1 MGFRGDLP
9 VKRGPRSD
17 LSRYRV
23 GPGSIHYRRKYTFSP
38 SLVVDERYRKVRE
51 EIVEMD
57 RILSNIILSDS
68 DYVSSM
74 RDAYSANITST
85 LKEDGTH
92 VDIDDILKL
101 VSLLH
106 EGDAEEFYEVFGRKR
121 EILNYIRTFISASH
135 GGRMPWNVDG
145 IIRLHARLM
154 DGVLPEIEP
163 GAIRTESYTIVDE
176 NGLPKIVTCPPE
188 FIKVELQSLLQ
199 WVRGSP
205 YDPIVTAVI
214 FFVEFVGIRPFKHGN
229 NRAGST
235 LAQLIMYT
243 MGLKEIGFTKYEVW
257 VYENRE
263 RFQNIL
269 AYCLREQN
277 YYPLVVHIC
286 ESIHDAYV
294 EAIER
299 LSEKNVL
306 SDADAHMKIIA
317 WRAKDFG
324 AEFSVAECCTWVPDV
339 KEQTVRT
346 KLNSLVERG
355 VLDRKG
361 NTRNTRY
368 KFTEPFA
375 DLADSLMDLGGDSS

>member
-1 MGFRGDLP
+1 M
-9 VKRGPRSD
+9 
-17 LSRYRV
+17 
-23 GPGSIHYRRKYTFSP
+23 T
-38 SLVVDERYRKVRE
+38 
-51 EIVEMD
+51 
-57 RILSNIILSDS
+57 
-68 DYVSSM
+68 
-74 RDAYSANITST
+74 
-85 LKEDGTH
+85 
-92 VDIDDILKL
+92 
-101 VSLLH
+101 
-106 EGDAEEFYEVFGRKR
+106 
-121 EILNYIRTFISASH
+121 
-135 GGRMPWNVDG
+135 WNVDG
-145 IIRLHARLM
+145 VIRLHTRLM
-154 DGVLPEIEP
+154 DGVLPEMEP
-163 GAIRTESYTIVDE
+163 GAIRTDNYAILDDSGQPRI
-176 NGLPKIVTCPPE
+176 ITCPPE

-243 MGLKEIGFTKYEVW
+243 MGLKEIGFTKYEIW
-257 VYENRE
+257 VYDNRD
-263 RFQNIL
+263 RFQNLL

-277 YYPLVVHIC
+277 YYPLVIHIC

-299 LSEKNVL
+299 LSKKNVL

-317 WRAKDFG
+317 QRAKVMG
-324 AEFSVAECCTWVPDV
+324 AEFSVADCCTWVPDV

-346 KLNSLVERG
+346 KLNSLVDRG

-368 KFTEPFA
+368 RFIEPFA
-375 DLADSLMDLGGDSS
+375 DLAESLMDNGGEMI